1 MFRAEMIKRH
11 PKKLFLL
18 FFLLLTGMVCLGWQL
33 YSHASTGSWASHHSS
48 LGNYRITLDGKP
60 ISGVDNNISSLT
72 WSSKSDT
79 LFSTI
84 NRPPTI
90 VELNKQGDVLRTIP
104 LDFVQDVETI
114 EYVTDNT
121 FVITDEKDYS
131 IYVITLDDQSHV
143 SVVKKLQLALQKT
156 PTNTGFEGLAYSPVD
171 RVFYFFKEK
180 KPVVIYR
187 IEGLLENNDLH
198 ISDDKHLQRELDV
211 KDISGA
217 DFNAENNSLLVL
229 SHESKNLQEVTLSG
243 DILGEMALREGENG
257 LTHDIKQAEG
267 IARDGAGNLFI
278 VGEPNLFYH
287 FSKTPPR

>member
-1 MFRAEMIKRH
+1 MRGIALL
-11 PKKLFLL
+11 KKHSKKVLTLL
-18 FFLLLTGMVCLGWQL
+18 FVTLIALFCINSQF
-33 YSHASTGSWASHHSS
+33 YPDKNANSASS
-48 LGNYRITLDGKP
+48 LRDYHVILDGKK
-60 ISGVDNNISSLT
+60 INGVSENISSLT
-72 WSSKSDT
+72 WSAKSDT

-84 NRPPTI
+84 NRPPAI
-90 VELNKQGDVLRTIP
+90 VELSKQGDALRTIP

-114 EYVTDNT
+114 EYVTNDT

-131 IYVITLDDQSHV
+131 IYVINLDDQSHV

-171 RVFYFFKEK
+171 RVFYFFNEK
-180 KPVVIYR
+180 KPVAIYR
-187 IEGLLENNDLH
+187 IEGLLENNDLQ
-198 ISDDKHLQRELDV
+198 ISDDKHLSRELDV

-243 DILGEMALREGENG
+243 DVLGEIALREGENG
-257 LTHDIKQAEG
+257 LSHDIKQAEG

-287 FSKTPPR
+287 FSKAPPR